1 MRLIRRGARFVTMWR
16 SSESIRQ
23 GAVFL
28 RERRV
33 PSGVRAPWPHLA
45 GPRGPC
51 PQLAGPLE
59 DLAKLALSVRTSHPR
74 GSKGRRGLVARA
86 ETHGVEQAGAAGPR
100 GWAGRLGYRGR
111 LGPR

>member
-16 SSESIRQ
+16 TSESIRQ

-33 PSGVRAPWPHLA
+33 PVWGA
-45 GPRGPC
+45 GPC

-74 GSKGRRGLVARA
+74 GSQGRRGLLARA
-86 ETHGVEQAGAAGPR
+86 EAHGVEQAGAARPPR
-100 GWAGRLGYRGR
+100 PCSPPPSPHPPPTPPL
-111 LGPR
+111 